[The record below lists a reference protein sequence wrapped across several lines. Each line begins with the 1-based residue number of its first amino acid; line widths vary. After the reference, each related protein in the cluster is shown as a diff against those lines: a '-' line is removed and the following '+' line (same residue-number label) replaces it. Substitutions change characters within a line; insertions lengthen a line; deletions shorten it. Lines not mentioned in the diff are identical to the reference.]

1 MEIASSQSESVTKNK
16 TRIAPELNSKMV
28 IDDDEE
34 GKSNPQGGGQTGLLQ
49 KVPDSKTIEKP
60 EENEDELS
68 WGHKYFKMKEDDTIY
83 EMGYKD
89 GNKTNSVKILI
100 SDFNRLEPSVYLNDT
115 LILFFL
121 KFLQNYVL
129 TGEQV
134 EKIHIFNSFF
144 MQMIT

>member
-1 MEIASSQSESVTKNK
+1 M
-16 TRIAPELNSKMV
+16 
-28 IDDDEE
+28 
-34 GKSNPQGGGQTGLLQ
+34 Q
-49 KVPDSKTIEKP
+49 KVPDSKIIEKP
-60 EENEDELS
+60 EGNEDEYS
-68 WGHKYFKMKEDDTIY
+68 WGHKYFKMKDDDAIY

-144 MQMIT
+144 MQMITQNSNSNAQMGGQYGQMGYSGGYLGGTSVSGAA

>member
-1 MEIASSQSESVTKNK
+1 MEIASSQSESVCKNK
-16 TRIAPELNSKMV
+16 TRMPPELNSKMV
-28 IDDDEE
+28 IDDEE

-60 EENEDELS
+60 EDNEDELS

-89 GNKTNSVKILI
+89 GNKSNSVKILI

-121 KFLQNYVL
+121 KFL
-129 TGEQV
+129 
-134 EKIHIFNSFF
+134 
-144 MQMIT
+144 

>member
-1 MEIASSQSESVTKNK
+1 MNDK
-16 TRIAPELNSKMV
+16 LV

-34 GKSNPQGGGQTGLLQ
+34 GKSNPQGGGQTGLQ
-49 KVPDSKTIEKP
+49 PKVPDSKTIEKP
-60 EENEDELS
+60 AEDEDET
-68 WGHKYFKMKEDDTIY
+68 WGHKYFKMKDDDTIY

-121 KFLQNYVL
+121 KFL
-129 TGEQV
+129 
-134 EKIHIFNSFF
+134 
-144 MQMIT
+144 